1 MMRFMSS
8 FKVFSMSSSMDW
20 SGGITVGDLIVR
32 IKKKKKSAFGSK
44 VWCEQEPC
52 RDLQEA
58 SCLRFAVDLP
68 NPYSMGWKTPECKS
82 TKMCKHS
89 ERPQGSR
96 IGITSVGSAV
106 SMKAETNAQTRKK
119 KPRSQSLRRS
129 RFPAT
134 LCLKLSDI

>member
-32 IKKKKKSAFGSK
+32 IS
-44 VWCEQEPC
+44 
-52 RDLQEA
+52 RDIQEA

-119 KPRSQSLRRS
+119 KPRSQSLRRT
-129 RFPAT
+129 RFQAT

>member
-32 IKKKKKSAFGSK
+32 RKKKCIGSK
-44 VWCEQEPC
+44 IWYEQEPC

-58 SCLRFAVDLP
+58 SCLRFAMDLP

-119 KPRSQSLRRS
+119 KPRSQSLRRA
-129 RFPAT
+129 RFQAT
-134 LCLKLSDI
+134 LCLKRSDI

>member
-32 IKKKKKSAFGSK
+32 IS
-44 VWCEQEPC
+44 
-52 RDLQEA
+52 RDIQEA

-119 KPRSQSLRRS
+119 KPRSQSLRRTQ
-129 RFPAT
+129 FQAT